1 MEQQSIES
9 KVDIDQISDDPE
21 EALRE
26 ICDIQYNQCYRE
38 AIETFKNMAPEEIIK
53 IFQIKEQ
60 SYNID
65 WENHK
70 SKKSTSYEEKFKIL
84 MDSFEVDAYRDAGK
98 AILKHGTVN

>member
-9 KVDIDQISDDPE
+9 KVDIELSDDPE

-98 AILKHGTVN
+98 AILKLGIVN